1 MKAAFDVLTQGWIP
15 VSEQSGRLRKVGIE
29 EVLKKAHCFSEI
41 SDPSPMVEYGMY
53 RFLSVFLMDAL
64 RPKDT
69 ETLED
74 ILAEGKFDAD
84 AIDHY
89 IALCRKEGVSFDL
102 FHPNRPFLQTP
113 YDPQL
118 DKNKKPA
125 AALDYTLPS
134 GNNHTHF
141 DHRVS
146 ETVMLPYDM
155 AARLLIPVQLFCT
168 AGLQG
173 PSNVSGAPPYYTIV
187 KGQTLFETLLLSMI
201 PLDQIDIPFD
211 LPPVFWRN
219 QALVTPKKKIA
230 ETSWLYGMLFP
241 ARRVTLVPG
250 DKEVAE
256 VYLSA
261 GLDYTAMESWKDPF
275 VTYRYI
281 KDVRAPWRPNQGKAV
296 WRNLNDLVDVKGR
309 RAPAVLRQYFDLE
322 KDSEDASI
330 ALYGVQTNQASFLGT
345 FQYDLKIPARLTRDD
360 SALRFLTLV
369 IRAAENMEKAVRESL
384 ADVPG
389 ISSALISSA
398 SRIFYDRCE
407 SKFWAVC
414 ANLGNSVEALKAQYL
429 AWCDDLTG
437 IANSARVRILR
448 EAQLSGHSLAKAAA
462 HEKDI
467 LFATGKNKK
476 GME

>member
-1 MKAAFDVLTQGWIP
+1 MREIVISKNEAGQRLNKLVMKYLNKAPSSFVYRMIRKKNIKLNGGKAVGNEIVYVGDVIQLYLADDTIDSFRDDNIQTAASGSQKKFKPEIIYHDHNVLIVNKP
-15 VSEQSGRLRKVGIE
+15 VGVLSQKASKDDYSINESVLDYLLDNGYITSEQLRTYKPSICNRLDRNTSGL
-29 EVLKKAHCFSEI
+29 VLC
-41 SDPSPMVEYGMY
+41 
-53 RFLSVFLMDAL
+53 
-64 RPKDT
+64 
-69 ETLED
+69 
-74 ILAEGKFDAD
+74 
-84 AIDHY
+84 
-89 IALCRKEGVSFDL
+89 GVSL
-102 FHPNRPFLQTP
+102 MGNQELSRIIRERNI
-113 YDPQL
+113 
-118 DKNKKPA
+118 DK
-125 AALDYTLPS
+125 Y
-134 GNNHTHF
+134 
-141 DHRVS
+141 
-146 ETVMLPYDM
+146 
-155 AARLLIPVQLFCT
+155 
-168 AGLQG
+168 
-173 PSNVSGAPPYYTIV
+173 YYTIV
-187 KGQTLFETLLLSMI
+187 KGQTLFETLLFSMI

-211 LPPVFWRN
+211 SPPVFWRN

-296 WRNLNDLVDVKGR
+296 WRNLNDLVDVKGK

-369 IRAAENMEKAVRESL
+369 IRAAENMEKAVHESL

-437 IANSARVRILR
+437 IANSVRIRILR